1 MRKVIVSSL
10 SSLGDGLGL
19 KPVVVSEGRA
29 DGKTARAVKNTRNR
43 KA

>member
-10 SSLGDGLGL
+10 SSLGDDLGL
-19 KPVVVSEGRA
+19 KTAVVNEGRA
-29 DGKTARAVKNTRNR
+29 GGKTTKAVKNTRNR